1 MAGHMECGGF
11 VFDPAVRRVG
21 EYRGEAGPYAML
33 RPVGGGREWQAD
45 PARVRPA
52 TAAERLSAG
61 VRAANERAEA
71 EYELS
76 RPPVPVPGC
85 AACGELAARRA
96 EARGR
101 FDWSAETDANV
112 LLRRH
117 RSERHPPE
125 GSPVISRS
133 P

>member
-1 MAGHMECGGF
+1 MAGHRECGGF
-11 VFDPAVRRVG
+11 VYDPVARRVG

-45 PARVRPA
+45 PERVRPA

-61 VRAANERAEA
+61 VRAANERAGV
-71 EYELS
+71 EYEMS
-76 RPPVPVPGC
+76 RPPEPVPGC
-85 AACGELAARRA
+85 VECAELAARRA
-96 EARGR
+96 AARAR

-117 RSERHPPE
+117 RTEHHPPAPVTST
-125 GSPVISRS
+125 SP
-133 P
+133 

>member
-1 MAGHMECGGF
+1 MAGQMECGGF
-11 VFDPAVRRVG
+11 VYDPAVRKVG

-61 VRAANERAEA
+61 VRAANERAEV

-85 AACGELAARRA
+85 TDCAELAARRTA
-96 EARGR
+96 ARAR

-117 RSERHPPE
+117 RSAHHVPDDPPVTSM
-125 GSPVISRS
+125 SP
-133 P
+133 

>member
-1 MAGHMECGGF
+1 MAGQSECGGF
-11 VFDPAVRRVG
+11 VYDPEARRVG

-52 TAAERLSAG
+52 TPAERLSAG
-61 VRAANERAEA
+61 VRAANERAGV
-71 EYELS
+71 EYEMS
-76 RPPVPVPGC
+76 RPPAPEPGC
-85 AACGELAARRA
+85 AECGVLAARRA

-101 FDWSAETDANV
+101 YDWSGETDANV

-117 RSERHPPE
+117 RSECHPPVTST
-125 GSPVISRS
+125 SP
-133 P
+133 